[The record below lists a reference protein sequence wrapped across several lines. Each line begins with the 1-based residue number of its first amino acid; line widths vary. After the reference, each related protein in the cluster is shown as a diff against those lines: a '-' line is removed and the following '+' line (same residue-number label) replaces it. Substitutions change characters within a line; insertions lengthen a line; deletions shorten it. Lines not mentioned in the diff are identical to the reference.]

1 MTTQLSTYHDL
12 RAIPII
18 RTFVLETGRF
28 FGANEKECHQLEL
41 AAEEAASFILNAFK
55 PDTDEPFVIEST
67 VIDQGLLFRFSNRGM
82 PVDEENMP
90 SYDSQNPGDSIDG
103 LQFFL
108 LENIT
113 DALRFQNEGNKGWV
127 LLFEKRFQDFNA
139 IESTETVDEALLE
152 ACAKEKLE
160 VGLAKVSD
168 AYDIVKLTYLTYRYS
183 YVKSSFYYRKE
194 LESMIENGKVIAF
207 VARNHKGEVVVNS
220 AYLRSSSCDA
230 IAEAGMLMSRPEYRK
245 NRALLRVT
253 RMVIDYL
260 KKGNDGLRVTY
271 SNLVTAHTKSQQ
283 LVTAY
288 RFVPMAIKLSVHEQ
302 AEFVGIETD
311 ETHRE
316 SLLYALLAPHGF
328 DLTTIYVPSEHQKMT
343 QTLVQDFDTITIS
356 TDSAEPSVA
365 LTDISVTK
373 EESDRLATIVIDRF
387 GKDWLT
393 QLHQN
398 MRELDADGY
407 ITIHLRMNADTPL
420 PPSFEASL
428 MKLDFFYCGILI
440 KSMQCWELL
449 YTALQGQ
456 RFDFDTIAL
465 SDERA
470 KVLKNYMYDN
480 YKRVGTLV

>member
-55 PDTDEPFVIEST
+55 PDADEPFVIESE
-67 VIDQGLLFRFSNRGM
+67 VIDQGLLFRFRNRGM

-90 SYDSQNPGDSIDG
+90 SYDSQNPSDSIDG

-113 DALRFQNEGNKGWV
+113 DALRFQNEGNKGWI
-127 LLFEKRFQDFNA
+127 LLFEKRFQNFNA
-139 IESTETVDEALLE
+139 MESTKKIDDALIE
-152 ACAKEKLE
+152 QCGKEKLE
-160 VGLAKVSD
+160 VALAETSD

-183 YVKSSFYYRKE
+183 YAKSIFYYRKE

-207 VARNHKGEVVVNS
+207 VAKNHEGEVVVNS
-220 AYLRSSSCDA
+220 AYQRSSNCEA

-245 NRALLRVT
+245 NRALLRVS
-253 RMVIDYL
+253 RMMIDYL
-260 KKGNDGLRVTY
+260 KKGKGGLRVTY

-288 RFVPMAIKLSVHEQ
+288 RFIPMAIKLSVHEQ

-316 SLLYALLAPHGF
+316 SLLYALLAPNGF
-328 DLTTIYVPSEHQKMT
+328 DPATIYVPSEHQKMT
-343 QTLVQDFDTITIS
+343 QILVQDFDTITIS
-356 TDSAEPSVA
+356 TDSAGPSDE

-393 QLHQN
+393 QLHKN

-407 ITIHLRMNADTPL
+407 ITIHLRMSADAPL

-428 MKLDFFYCGILI
+428 MKLNFFYCGILI
-440 KSMQCWELL
+440 KNMQCWELL

-470 KVLKNYMYDN
+470 KVLKHYMHDN